1 MASSKQVL
9 RELSRRGLLLVQ
21 DKTLPSVV
29 GIMTG
34 ESLRG
39 SWWAHPKGKQIFS
52 VLSELIEGPDVI
64 VTKLLAGKATLV
76 HRGLWAA
83 LVAVVA
89 SREAWQLRALS
100 APARRLLE
108 TVSREGSLQSS
119 GAAAKELSTRLLVK
133 AGQEHTVSGKH
144 VLVLEDWHVWAAR
157 VACQPES
164 SVAAARQ
171 AVERSALA
179 LGAPLSA
186 LPWNGRRSS
195 TG

>member
-39 SWWAHPKGKQIFS
+39 SWWAHPEGKQIFS
-52 VLSELIEGPDVI
+52 VLSELTEGPDVI

-76 HRGLWAA
+76 HRGLWGA
-83 LVAVVA
+83 LLPVVA

-108 TVSREGSLQSS
+108 TVSLEGSVQSS
-119 GAAAKELSTRLLVK
+119 GAAAKELSTRLLVN
-133 AGQEHTVSGKH
+133 AGQEHTASGKH
-144 VLVLEDWHVWAAR
+144 VLVLEAWHASR
-157 VACQPES
+157 VSLNRRFPLRVRPS
-164 SVAAARQ
+164 NDP
-171 AVERSALA
+171 RSRWELPCRLFHGTGA
-179 LGAPLSA
+179 GAP
-186 LPWNGRRSS
+186 SS
-195 TG
+195 DTL